1 MKRKWNSTR
10 CVLTKYIPEQ
20 AYSQAQISACLDSI
34 AREVREECPG
44 LNDQCSRQQAIE
56 VANALRRK
64 NFRGVPHTAHYHDL
78 SNNFIGMALRD
89 EEHQALPIVQA
100 AIYCCVAQRIGLDA
114 HPCGFP
120 RHVHVIIKP
129 PSGRDLNGRA
139 YSASMESLSM
149 YIDPWRS
156 SEETPKEDLIMRLQ
170 TMKVRP
176 SDFQALLAPS
186 STAEIIRR
194 TARNIVTS
202 VEMLPQIV
210 GLGGHSNFPSTSPS
224 AKDAFYGALWA
235 LLLLPEGEGD
245 QIRAQQERYI
255 PYMLRY
261 VEQDFL
267 LDLVLFQKNALT
279 CFQEQ
284 YQYEQLRGKVLQMVA
299 DDDIPKKRKA
309 RRVKRHA
316 SVCYKVGQVFRHK
329 RYHYS
334 AIVIGWDVECEAS
347 EAWIAQMNVRSLP
360 GGQHQAFYHVM

>member
-1 MKRKWNSTR
+1 MH
-10 CVLTKYIPEQ
+10 
-20 AYSQAQISACLDSI
+20 
-34 AREVREECPG
+34 EEYPG
-44 LNDQCSRQQAIE
+44 LKDQTPRQQAIDIT
-56 VANALRRK
+56 NALRRN
-64 NFRGVPHTAHYHDL
+64 NFRGVQHTARYHDL

-100 AIYCCVAQRIGLDA
+100 AIYCCVAQRIGLNA

-129 PSGRDLNGRA
+129 PKGRDLDGRVG
-139 YSASMESLSM
+139 SANTESPGM

-156 SEETPKEDLIMRLQ
+156 SEETPKEDLIVRLQ
-170 TMKVRP
+170 TLEVRP
-176 SDFQALLAPS
+176 SNYQALLGPS

-202 VEMLPQIV
+202 VEMLPQIMGV
-210 GLGGHSNFPSTSPS
+210 GGHSNFPSTSPS

-235 LLLLPEGEGD
+235 MLLLPDGEGD
-245 QIRAQQERYI
+245 QTRAQQERYI

-267 LDLVLFQKNALT
+267 LDLGLFQKNALA

-284 YQYEQLRGKVLQMVA
+284 YHYEQLRGKVLQMIA
-299 DDDIPKKRKA
+299 DDDTPKKRKA
-309 RRVKRHA
+309 RREKRHA
-316 SVCYKVGQVFRHK
+316 SVRYKVGQVFRHK

-334 AIVIGWDVECEAS
+334 AIITGWDVECEAS
-347 EAWIAQMNVRSLP
+347 EAWIAQMSVRSLP
-360 GGQHQAFYHVM
+360 GGQYQAFYHVM